1 MWELPNYSL
10 LVITTVSMLRKILSF
25 MTTQLFMKVIEKLG
39 GFCQPTKTGTLQRCF
54 PNLNQIIRKNSIN

>member
-1 MWELPNYSL
+1 
-10 LVITTVSMLRKILSF
+10 
-25 MTTQLFMKVIEKLG
+25 MTTHLFMKVIEKLG

>member
-1 MWELPNYSL
+1 MSDKTSLKSYSCVFMWELPNYSL

-39 GFCQPTKTGTLQRCF
+39 GF
-54 PNLNQIIRKNSIN
+54 